1 MSPLFSQTRRPA
13 PPATGQDEVQPV
25 PNMLPF
31 EFKLSGV
38 MIVNEQRIALLNQ
51 TKGHKVWQGVVG
63 QVIEGWEIR
72 LIEPDHV
79 VLERSGKTLTLKLK
93 DRPQIAPRKP
103 AAIRKRKGQAT
114 SPSVQ
119 PRRPAI
125 NR

>member
-1 MSPLFSQTRRPA
+1 MTEVEYLGEKVVFPKPIDNVLGKVDELNLPHVVKIYDHVPDPIGQFTHLVNDHILPNYERP
-13 PPATGQDEVQPV
+13 D
-25 PNMLPF
+25 
-31 EFKLSGV
+31 
-38 MIVNEQRIALLNQ
+38 
-51 TKGHKVWQGVVG
+51 VVF
-63 QVIEGWEIR
+63 

-103 AAIRKRKGQAT
+103 AAIRKRKNRAT